1 MIEANETEREA
12 IERMIAGA
20 VERLDDRTE
29 EWVPEAL
36 RVDDEGNLVVN
47 LRILMTDISK
57 EIERN
62 EQATRLRVEAAAED
76 TAGMLADAQHEA
88 EVEAANAAIA
98 NNEA

>member
-1 MIEANETEREA
+1 MIETNETEREA
-12 IERMIAGA
+12 IERMVAGA

-36 RVDDEGNLVVN
+36 RLKDNGDIQVN

-76 TAGMLADAQHEA
+76 TADMLSDVAKEQAK
-88 EVEAANAAIA
+88 
-98 NNEA
+98 